1 MRRIFVLMG
10 VMAIATTGFAK
21 EKGETASAFLKLG
34 AGARAA
40 GMGDAY
46 VAVAD
51 DATAGYWNPAGLA
64 QVEGKQGTFMFLRP
78 MAEVE
83 DLAMSY
89 IGIAIPASCGNFGGA
104 ITYYGYGETDE
115 TTGVDSNGDPIKG
128 KTWDAYDFAC
138 SLSFAKDVKK
148 DTSLGATLKI
158 VNGKIA
164 ESTAIAFACDFG
176 LLQKKNRLS
185 IGAVIKNIGSSM
197 KYEQEGFGLP
207 LSVKAGVSYKLLRL
221 PLLLSADLTLP
232 NDNKTHFNFGTE
244 YSIKEVFSL
253 RCGYKSGPEDEG
265 SGLTFGAGT
274 KYLDLYSFDYA
285 YQTFDKLGDSH
296 RISLSAKF

>member
-89 IGIAIPASCGNFGGA
+89 IGIAIPSTYGKFGGA
-104 ITYYGYGETDE
+104 ITYYGYGQMDE
-115 TTGVDSNGDPIKG
+115 ITGEKDGNPVKDQGEMEPYEGYPDIEEIVVD
-128 KTWDAYDFAC
+128 
-138 SLSFAKDVKK
+138 
-148 DTSLGATLKI
+148 
-158 VNGKIA
+158 NGK
-164 ESTAIAFACDFG
+164 F
-176 LLQKKNRLS
+176 
-185 IGAVIKNIGSSM
+185 M
-197 KYEQEGFGLP
+197 
-207 LSVKAGVSYKLLRL
+207 
-221 PLLLSADLTLP
+221 
-232 NDNKTHFNFGTE
+232 
-244 YSIKEVFSL
+244 
-253 RCGYKSGPEDEG
+253 
-265 SGLTFGAGT
+265 
-274 KYLDLYSFDYA
+274 
-285 YQTFDKLGDSH
+285 
-296 RISLSAKF
+296 RIR